1 MPSSSRRRRR
11 RSGGGGRR
19 TDDDERSIPSSSTP
33 PAAASGGTT
42 SLFSSSVAD
51 GPNRPDRDD
60 DIVDRDDHDIVDVD
74 HNDDVASSTTSY
86 HRAEYQDLY
95 SKFAVAASDSDDGTM
110 PPPQST
116 SIENMIKGIP
126 DGYCII
132 ESRTV
137 PEGGFSQSRL
147 DDAFAREDI
156 DRLKLRPDDLTIPC
170 ALLLMFPEQFAT
182 QTRARKECRR
192 RRILII
198 RRRDD
203 PRDDD
208 DDDGGRE
215 GDGGRLNVEGMEIAM
230 VGDRA

>member
-1 MPSSSRRRRR
+1 MPSSSRRRRT

-42 SLFSSSVAD
+42 SLFSSSSRS
-51 GPNRPDRDD
+51 GRL
-60 DIVDRDDHDIVDVD
+60 IVDRDDHDIVDVD
-74 HNDDVASSTTSY
+74 HDDDVASSTTSY

-95 SKFAVAASDSDDGTM
+95 SKFAVAASDADDGTM

-137 PEGGFSQSRL
+137 PESGFSQSRL